1 MRWLLVLLVACRH
14 PAPVAEP
21 IAPLEAI
28 AIRPSAAGLPL
39 LSVLPER
46 VEVEVE
52 VTAPTEFAQ
61 FMTWLRAGDVPNRG
75 RVHPR
80 VVARA
85 GTHHRRASVQLDART
100 YAASSEREQHRL
112 ERAGYRV
119 VRVPAPY
126 ADALFDRE
134 SDGTRVVYLPTL
146 GGPDD
151 AVARATYEG
160 EGLVVR
166 PVGALDDVVD

>member
-14 PAPVAEP
+14 PAAVAPDP
-21 IAPLEAI
+21 IAPLEQI
-28 AIRPSAAGLPL
+28 AIRPSPAGLSL

-46 VEVEVE
+46 VVVDVE

-85 GTHHRRASVQLDART
+85 GTHHRRSSVQLDPRT
-100 YAASSEREQHRL
+100 YAASSEREQRRL

-119 VRVPAPY
+119 VHVPAPY
-126 ADALFDRE
+126 TDALFDRE

-166 PVGALDDVVD
+166 PVGALDLVD

>member
-14 PAPVAEP
+14 PAPVSSEA
-21 IAPLEAI
+21 IAPLSQI
-28 AIRPSAAGLPL
+28 SILPSPAGLSL

-46 VEVEVE
+46 VEVDVE
-52 VTAPTEFAQ
+52 VTAPTQFAEF
-61 FMTWLRAGDVPNRG
+61 MNWLRDGDVPNRG

-100 YAASSEREQHRL
+100 YAASSEREQRRL

-119 VRVPAPY
+119 VVVPPPY
-126 ADALFDRE
+126 TDALFDRE

-146 GGPDD
+146 GRPDD

-160 EGLVVR
+160 EGIVVR
-166 PVGALDDVVD
+166 PVGALDLVD